1 MTSINIHATAV
12 VLGGAGVLLRG
23 LSGSGKSTLAI
34 ALIDRFQT
42 QGDFAAL
49 VADDR
54 TLVEACAGRLI
65 ARPHPAIAGMIEARG
80 LGLVSVPYE
89 KACRLHA
96 FIDILAPG
104 ETPPR
109 LPDETE
115 KYAELEGIA
124 LPRFFIEGCDEVSV
138 AKIALFLQRITIN

>member
-1 MTSINIHATAV
+1 MRAINVHACAV
-12 VLGGAGVLLRG
+12 VLGGMGVLLRG
-23 LSGSGKSTLAI
+23 RSGSGKSALAL
-34 ALIDRFQT
+34 ALVDRFQAR
-42 QGDFAAL
+42 GDFAAL

-54 TLVEACAGRLI
+54 ALIEACAGRLI

-96 FIDILAPG
+96 VVDIGVAG

-109 LPDETE
+109 FPEE
-115 KYAELEGIA
+115 KEKCAELAGVV
-124 LPRFFIEGCDEVSV
+124 LPRLFVKSCDEVAV
-138 AKIALFLQRITIN
+138 ARIGLFLQRITTN